1 MELSDMAVTLEKN
14 CAMLVH
20 IDKPVSP
27 SDIRTALEGHDT
39 FAKIQSMQTA
49 IKMLLSG
56 EQLPAFFI
64 TVVRYVLPS
73 EDHTIQKLL
82 LLYLVSGFHGQV
94 QLVTAPTLRP
104 SGLIVAHQGLFGN

>member
-1 MELSDMAVTLEKN
+1 
-14 CAMLVH
+14 MLVH
-20 IDKPVSP
+20 FDKPVSP
-27 SDIRTALEGHDT
+27 SDIKAALEGHDI

-82 LLYLVSGFHGQV
+82 LLYLVSLLQV
-94 QLVTAPTLRP
+94 GLHHNCNCCAWKSNSRAWTL
-104 SGLIVAHQGLFGN
+104 SVQEV